1 MGKVL
6 SNNERILFCEQ
17 MGMIL
22 KSGISAA
29 EGIMI
34 MKEDAGEE
42 ESSLRELYGE
52 IQSNLEETGVFYDA
66 LEETEAF
73 PDYMIQM
80 TRIGEQT
87 GIWTKSWR
95 GWRLIMSGRKIW
107 CRISKT
113 L

>member
-17 MGMIL
+17 MGMIF

-42 ESSLRELYGE
+42 ERSRREL
-52 IQSNLEETGVFYDA
+52 
-66 LEETEAF
+66 
-73 PDYMIQM
+73 
-80 TRIGEQT
+80 
-87 GIWTKSWR
+87 
-95 GWRLIMSGRKIW
+95 
-107 CRISKT
+107 
-113 L
+113 

>member
-42 ESSLRELYGE
+42 
-52 IQSNLEETGVFYDA
+52 
-66 LEETEAF
+66 
-73 PDYMIQM
+73 
-80 TRIGEQT
+80 
-87 GIWTKSWR
+87 
-95 GWRLIMSGRKIW
+95 
-107 CRISKT
+107 
-113 L
+113 